1 MIHLSLIKLAK
12 ILGLYY
18 NQSIMQ
24 IMQQDKENNNIQ
36 NKDAIDDLLKE
47 ILSDENKQKFH
58 KNPNAVVT
66 DCGRFIPKNGEQLL
80 MQSVFNNFFGE
91 DKEDGT

>member
-1 MIHLSLIKLAK
+1 M
-12 ILGLYY
+12 
-18 NQSIMQ
+18 
-24 IMQQDKENNNIQ
+24 
-36 NKDAIDDLLKE
+36 
-47 ILSDENKQKFH
+47 FH

-91 DKEDGT
+91 DKEDGEYDR